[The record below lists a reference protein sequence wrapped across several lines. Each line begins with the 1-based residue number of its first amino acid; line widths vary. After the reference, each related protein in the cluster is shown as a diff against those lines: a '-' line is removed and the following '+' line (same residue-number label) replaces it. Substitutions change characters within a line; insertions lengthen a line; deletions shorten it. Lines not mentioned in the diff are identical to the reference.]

1 MLEWCHLSQNSGRQ
15 GLKRSNRLVLLVG
28 IFLAIVAF
36 VLIAILLSNGT
47 GPNKTTPSA
56 APTTVGIVVAV
67 NDIAL
72 GATIQQADVTTKDV
86 PVNQKPG
93 NAYTNTAFVVGQI
106 ARQKVTAGQLITTD
120 VLNQNGSIENIEVPP
135 GLVGIAVQVD
145 QISGVGTIIKPG
157 DFVDVISGFTG
168 PDNVPLVIPNPSPA
182 PNAPL
187 TYIKIDDN
195 LYNHATVK
203 ALAQGLQV
211 LGTLLPPPT
220 QAEAQATP
228 TPGPSGAP
236 ANNGGGGGNET
247 TLNGQQQIVILAA
260 TPQQAELI
268 KFTQMSGSITLVLR
282 SPEDCTT
289 EPGAS
294 AEPSASTAPTEPG
307 QYCPI
312 IATTGVTL
320 RRAVDD
326 NGVLPPQVVQVL
338 VPSPLPG
345 SVVRRSPAP

>member
-1 MLEWCHLSQNSGRQ
+1 M
-15 GLKRSNRLVLLVG
+15 KRSNRLVLLVG

-36 VLIAILLSNGT
+36 VLIAILLGQGGT
-47 GPNKTTPSA
+47 TGGDRGPSA
-56 APTTVGIVVAV
+56 APTTAKIVVAV

-72 GATIQQADVTTKDV
+72 GATIQNADVTTKDV
-86 PVNQKPG
+86 PIDQKPG
-93 NAYTNTAFVVGQI
+93 DAYSDPSFVIGQI
-106 ARQKVTAGQLITTD
+106 ARAKVTAGQYISGAI
-120 VLNQNGSIENIEVPP
+120 LNAGGNIGNIEVPP
-135 GLVGIAVQVD
+135 GLVGISVQVD
-145 QISGVGTIIKPG
+145 QISGVGTIVKPG

-168 PDNVPLVIPNPSPA
+168 ADNVPLVIPA
-182 PNAPL
+182 PQASNAPANAPI
-187 TYIKIDDN
+187 TYIKVDDT

-220 QAEAQATP
+220 QATNPQATQAP
-228 TPGPSGAP
+228 TASGQP
-236 ANNGGGGGNET
+236 TSGNQT

-268 KFTQMSGSITLVLR
+268 KFTQMSGSLTLVLR

-289 EPGAS
+289 QPGAS
-294 AEPSASTAPTEPG
+294 AEPSASPAATPAEPG

-326 NGVLPPQVVQVL
+326 NGVLPPQIVQVIM
-338 VPSPLPG
+338 PSPLPG
-345 SVVRRSPAP
+345 SVTRR

>member
-1 MLEWCHLSQNSGRQ
+1 
-15 GLKRSNRLVLLVG
+15 
-28 IFLAIVAF
+28 
-36 VLIAILLSNGT
+36 
-47 GPNKTTPSA
+47 
-56 APTTVGIVVAV
+56 
-67 NDIAL
+67 
-72 GATIQQADVTTKDV
+72 
-86 PVNQKPG
+86 
-93 NAYTNTAFVVGQI
+93 
-106 ARQKVTAGQLITTD
+106 
-120 VLNQNGSIENIEVPP
+120 VLNTNGSIENLEVPP

-168 PDNVPLVIPNPSPA
+168 ADNVPLVVPA
-182 PNAPL
+182 PVASNAPANAPVQ
-187 TYIKIDDN
+187 YIKVDDN

-228 TPGPSGAP
+228 TPAPAASGAP
-236 ANNGGGGGNET
+236 SNGGNSSNET

-294 AEPSASTAPTEPG
+294 AEPSASPTEPG
-307 QYCPI
+307 QYCPV

-345 SVVRRSPAP
+345 TVVRR

>member
-1 MLEWCHLSQNSGRQ
+1 
-15 GLKRSNRLVLLVG
+15 LKRSNRLVLLVG
-28 IFLAIVAF
+28 VFLAIVAF
-36 VLIAILLSNGT
+36 VLIAILLSS
-47 GPNKTTPSA
+47 NKTNSPTAST
-56 APTTVGIVVAV
+56 APTTVSFVIAA
-67 NDIAL
+67 NDIPL
-72 GATIQQADVTTKDV
+72 GATIQQADLTTKDY
-86 PVNQKPG
+86 PTNQKPSNG
-93 NAYTNTAFVVGQI
+93 YTDVSFVIGQI
-106 ARQKVTAGQLITTD
+106 ARSKVTAGQLITTD
-120 VLNQNGSIENIEVPP
+120 VLNANGKIDNLEVPP

-168 PDNVPLVIPNPSPA
+168 ADNVPLVVPA
-182 PNAPL
+182 PVPSNAPANAPVQ
-187 TYIKIDDN
+187 YIKVEDN
-195 LYNHATVK
+195 IYNHATVK

-236 ANNGGGGGNET
+236 ANNGNNGNGT

-282 SPEDCTT
+282 SPEDCTAA
-289 EPGAS
+289 PGAS
-294 AEPSASTAPTEPG
+294 AEPSASTEPTEPG
-307 QYCPI
+307 QYCPV

-338 VPSPLPG
+338 IPSPLPG
-345 SVVRRSPAP
+345 SVVRR